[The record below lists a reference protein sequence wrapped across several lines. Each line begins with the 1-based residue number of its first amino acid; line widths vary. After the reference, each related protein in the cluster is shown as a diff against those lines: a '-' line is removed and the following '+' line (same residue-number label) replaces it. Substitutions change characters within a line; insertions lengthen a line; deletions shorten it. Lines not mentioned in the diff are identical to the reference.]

1 MYAYFANMCECSFSI
16 WCLPKQL
23 RKKMIIYAWLAKR
36 IGLGGDNSNNHSF
49 YTIHIFMFMNEDGGI
64 IIIGCLMW

>member
-1 MYAYFANMCECSFSI
+1 
-16 WCLPKQL
+16 
-23 RKKMIIYAWLAKR
+23 MIIYVWLAKR
-36 IGLGGDNSNNHSF
+36 IALGGDNSNNLSF

>member
-1 MYAYFANMCECSFSI
+1 VNVVLVYGAFQNNYE
-16 WCLPKQL
+16 
-23 RKKMIIYAWLAKR
+23 KKMIIYAWLAKR

>member
-1 MYAYFANMCECSFSI
+1 
-16 WCLPKQL
+16 
-23 RKKMIIYAWLAKR
+23 MIIYAWLAKR